1 MKPKRKLVK
10 SVTLT
15 PEQIREIKTDLQRPQ
30 YTAKLLAD
38 MVARLAT
45 VEADLEGE
53 AWDSVAQV
61 AGFKD
66 SDDLHAQGMTV
77 RVDLICSEI
86 HVYEE
91 EDPDA
96 S

>member
-1 MKPKRKLVK
+1 MKPERKLVK

-15 PEQIREIKTDLQRPQ
+15 REQIREFKTDLQRPK

-45 VEADLEGE
+45 VEANIEE
-53 AWDSVAQV
+53 QAWDSVAQV

-66 SDDLHAQGMTV
+66 SDDLHAQGMTMN
-77 RVDLICSEI
+77 VDWICSEI
-86 HVYEE
+86 HVYEME
-91 EDPDA
+91 EKT
-96 S
+96 